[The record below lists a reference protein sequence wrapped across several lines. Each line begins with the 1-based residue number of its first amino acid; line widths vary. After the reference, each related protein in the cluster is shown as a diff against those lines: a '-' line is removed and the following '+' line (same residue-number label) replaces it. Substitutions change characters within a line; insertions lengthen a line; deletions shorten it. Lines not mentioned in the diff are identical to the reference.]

1 MKKIIYYFIS
11 RYLSLNIFFASAIV
25 FRCEDTPKLKFHV
38 NHLRVEELNPDFLS
52 VIPQSRHRSG
62 DLTVKALVAH
72 TDKVMQGTIL
82 HMRNN
87 NLNIETCIYEHFRR
101 L

>member
-11 RYLSLNIFFASAIV
+11 RYLSLNIFLASVIV
-25 FRCEDTPKLKFHV
+25 FRCKDTPKLKFHV
-38 NHLRVEELNPDFLS
+38 NHLRVEELKPDFVSIIL
-52 VIPQSRHRSG
+52 QSRHRSHCQSSG
-62 DLTVKALVAH
+62 SACGQA
-72 TDKVMQGTIL
+72 QGTIL

-87 NLNIETCIYEHFRR
+87 NLNIETCIPEIFRR